1 MNTDNPTEPEKVDAE
16 QKTFHWRGLTSL
28 TVTGAFLVLATTGV
42 ILYCTPQGR
51 VANWTGWTFLGLE
64 KEEWAAIH
72 TTASILFVVSSLFH
86 VYFNWRLLL
95 NYIILKRRLHL
106 KRELAGAFAIV
117 IVVAAGTVL
126 NIPPFSTIVAVNNQ
140 IKLYWERL
148 HIQAPYPHAEDSTL
162 RDFCDRTGLSP
173 DAIAKQLGAAGVHV
187 KDPNTETIRDLA
199 FAHDMKPMELFSKM
213 PAGSKTQGSGSGLG
227 RYTVRILC
235 EESGIPLENAL
246 ETLRREGFDAR
257 ADSTLKSLAEQSGRS
272 PMQIKRL
279 VEQTNK

>member
-1 MNTDNPTEPEKVDAE
+1 M
-16 QKTFHWRGLTSL
+16 
-28 TVTGAFLVLATTGV
+28 
-42 ILYCTPQGR
+42 
-51 VANWTGWTFLGLE
+51 
-64 KEEWAAIH
+64 
-72 TTASILFVVSSLFH
+72 
-86 VYFNWRLLL
+86 
-95 NYIILKRRLHL
+95 
-106 KRELAGAFAIV
+106 
-117 IVVAAGTVL
+117 
-126 NIPPFSTIVAVNNQ
+126 
-140 IKLYWERL
+140 
-148 HIQAPYPHAEDSTL
+148 
-162 RDFCDRTGLSP
+162 
-173 DAIAKQLGAAGVHV
+173 